1 MSPDLVFFQI
11 SFLIPA
17 ASELLKKINHLT
29 LWSPLLCDVW
39 LHPHTEPKN
48 CLNYKNTKVS
58 KENVDRIKSH
68 GERTELE
75 KQLNEKLSAQVG
87 KDCELCLEVCRVE
100 PRDGAIKLI
109 GKEPVIGKSCVGC
122 GACTE
127 VCPASIIKIA
137 PAVTYEDY
145 YNKRGAKK

>member
-1 MSPDLVFFQI
+1 MGVAYI
-11 SFLIPA
+11 
-17 ASELLKKINHLT
+17 
-29 LWSPLLCDVW
+29 
-39 LHPHTEPKN
+39 TEPKN

-58 KENVDRIKSH
+58 KENVDRIKAH
-68 GERTELE
+68 GDRTELE
-75 KQLNEKLSAQVG
+75 KELNEKLSAQGG